1 MKRVIL
7 LTVVL
12 LSVLPTAQAWNLRKN
27 RSNKAES
34 YDLPQ
39 PMIATPQVEVQTQTA
54 PKTEQTPA
62 KAQAQA
68 QQTQTQAQAQQQAPA
83 AAKSEAVAQPQG
95 ATQTP
100 AQSTEQAKV
109 AEQPKSEVQ
118 STAKA
123 TEQPKTAEPAKHN
136 DHLPKA
142 NTAAVTANNSIKPV
156 KTVDRGNVID
166 TLATAN
172 KNLAVVLFNDNTWM
186 YIQTG
191 NTNADK
197 NKVFSSHWSDVY
209 TNPYFNVPLSSL
221 PESTPI
227 QLVDSLRAYHYPY
240 KGYVTSRYGPRN
252 GRRHAGMDISLRT
265 GDTIR
270 AVFNGKVRY
279 SRYHENGYGELII
292 VRHDNGLE
300 TFSAHLSKRLV
311 KSGERVVAG
320 QPIGLGGSTGRST
333 GPHLHFEFRYKGHA
347 FDPER
352 IIDFKT
358 GNLRRDFILL
368 KRSYFDVN
376 SRYDQDFNSQVKPKT
391 TTTTTTAAKTTTSTS
406 KPSTS
411 TASKSTSTASKST
424 TSTKT
429 TATKPSTSSKTTSTS
444 SKSTSTSSKS
454 TSTASKSTSSTKSTS
469 TSKPSTSTSKSTTS
483 SKSTTPQYYTVEP
496 GDCLGLIAERF
507 HTPIADLC
515 RMNNMKLEDQDK
527 IRIGQKLRVK

>member
-1 MKRVIL
+1 M
-7 LTVVL
+7 T
-12 LSVLPTAQAWNLRKN
+12 
-27 RSNKAES
+27 
-34 YDLPQ
+34 
-39 PMIATPQVEVQTQTA
+39 ATPQVEVQTQTA

-62 KAQAQA
+62 KAEAESE
-68 QQTQTQAQAQQQAPA
+68 APA
-83 AAKSEAVAQPQG
+83 AAKSEAVAQPQS

-100 AQSTEQAKV
+100 AQTTEQAKV

-123 TEQPKTAEPAKHN
+123 AEQPKAAEPTKHN

-300 TFSAHLSKRLV
+300 TYHGHLSKRLV
-311 KSGERVVAG
+311 EAGERVVAG
-320 QPIGLGGSTGRST
+320 QPIALGGNSGRST
-333 GPHLHFEFRYKGHA
+333 GPHLHFECRYMGQS

-352 IIDFKT
+352 IINFST
-358 GNLRRDFILL
+358 GNLRREHLLL
-368 KRSYFDVN
+368 KRSYF
-376 SRYDQDFNSQVKPKT
+376 SIYSKYEQDFNAEEESY
-391 TTTTTTAAKTTTSTS
+391 AAEKRENE
-406 KPSTS
+406 
-411 TASKSTSTASKST
+411 AA
-424 TSTKT
+424 
-429 TATKPSTSSKTTSTS
+429 
-444 SKSTSTSSKS
+444 
-454 TSTASKSTSSTKSTS
+454 
-469 TSKPSTSTSKSTTS
+469 
-483 SKSTTPQYYTVEP
+483 
-496 GDCLGLIAERF
+496 AERRYYRVRSGDYLGRIAKRN
-507 HTPIADLC
+507 HTTVSAIC
-515 RMNNMKLEDQDK
+515 RLNGIKPNTVLK
-527 IRIGQKLRVK
+527 IGRVLRVK